1 VQQSLFG
8 RRAPAADL
16 TFSALK
22 RLELGEGAWV
32 DHASGWLDGHAEL
45 FEILRAT
52 TAWEGERRWMYTRMV
67 DTPRLFGSIPD
78 DGPGHPILFQIKDAL
93 SAYYGESYDRISIA
107 YYRDGSDS
115 VAWHGD
121 RVGDRDCIIP
131 ILSVGGP
138 RKFLLKRKGSKRS
151 LAFNVGWGDLLVM
164 GGACQRLW
172 MHSVPKQA
180 HAEPRMAIMFR
191 QSWVQE

>member
-8 RRAPAADL
+8 RTEPSADL
-16 TFSALK
+16 TLASLE
-22 RLELGEGAWV
+22 RIELGDGAWL
-32 DHASGWLDGHAEL
+32 DHVSGWLEGHAEL
-45 FEILRAT
+45 FENLRIT
-52 TAWEGERRWMYTRMV
+52 TAWEGERRWMYTREV
-67 DTPRLFGSIPD
+67 ETPRLFGSIPR

-93 SAYYGESYDRISIA
+93 SNHYRENYDRISIA
-107 YYRDGSDS
+107 YYRDGRDS

-121 RVGDRDCIIP
+121 RVGDRDCVIP

-138 RKFLLKRKGSKRS
+138 RRFLLKRKGSKRT

-164 GGACQRLW
+164 GGSSQRLW
-172 MHSVPKQA
+172 MHAVPKQA

-191 QSWVQE
+191 QSWIQE